1 MLLILTGWLVGAC
14 YLVSQLEVLSSQEQV
29 LRDDN
34 PVQRGFSLLD
44 TRFHPSNQDA
54 FLKVTL
60 LFGAEGLDRSQ
71 VSMWDVDYL
80 GNVRWDDAFSPP
92 DSNEQAFLAKYCAD
106 LRKLEGHVLNASD
119 SGEGEVSCFI

>member
-80 GNVRWDDAFSPP
+80 GKVRWDDAFSPP